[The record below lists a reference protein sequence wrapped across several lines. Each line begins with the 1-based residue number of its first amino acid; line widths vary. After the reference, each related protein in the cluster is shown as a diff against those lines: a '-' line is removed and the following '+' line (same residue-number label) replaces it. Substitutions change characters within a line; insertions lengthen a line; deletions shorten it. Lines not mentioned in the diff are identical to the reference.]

1 MTDSTSPRTPGERPR
16 DARAARAALRTPPR
30 HAAPKG
36 RRARRARAQ
45 RAAAAAGAG
54 PTAVDAAAT
63 TFEETTATQEA
74 GTGDAPGTAAAWT
87 ADLRRGSLLMTIGT
101 AASRASGQVRTMLLV
116 GAIGTLGAVA
126 NAFDIANTLPNMLFA
141 LLAAGVLQA
150 VLMPQIMRAM
160 QAPDGRERLD
170 KLLTLSLLGI
180 LLISVVLVVLAP
192 WLVGLFTL
200 GDTWTSEQREL
211 ATVFAYWCV
220 PQVFFYGVFTLLGQ
234 VLNARG
240 RFGAYGW
247 APVANNVVS
256 VVGFGAFIL
265 LYGSAPDG
273 GINDVG
279 GWSTGQTVLLAGTAT
294 LGIAAQAAILV
305 GALRRAGFRWRFRL
319 GLRGIGLRTAG
330 KVVGWTIGAVV
341 LEQVGVT
348 FLKNVTSAASGAAEA
363 ADVAGNAA
371 YTNAMTI
378 YLLPHS
384 LVVVSIVTALFPRMS
399 AAAAAGDV
407 DGVRR
412 DMSTGLRTAGVF
424 SVFSAV
430 VMLVLARPLTK
441 SLLPTLGPAG
451 VDAGGPVLQAM
462 ALGLVALGITV
473 MVKRMYYAFEDGRSI
488 FVIQIF
494 ATASMVAALWAATR
508 LLPAELWAVAAG
520 AAYALSTW
528 ISVLLRVRGMSR
540 KLHGMDGARILRLYV
555 RAGVAAAVAGVT
567 GWYLARLFGV
577 DGDLSWPHAL
587 GITAACGLVML
598 GAYLALL
605 KLMRV
610 RELDDALRPILRRLG
625 R

>member
-1 MTDSTSPRTPGERPR
+1 
-16 DARAARAALRTPPR
+16 
-30 HAAPKG
+30 
-36 RRARRARAQ
+36 
-45 RAAAAAGAG
+45 
-54 PTAVDAAAT
+54 
-63 TFEETTATQEA
+63 
-74 GTGDAPGTAAAWT
+74 
-87 ADLRRGSLLMTIGT
+87 
-101 AASRASGQVRTMLLV
+101 
-116 GAIGTLGAVA
+116 
-126 NAFDIANTLPNMLFA
+126 
-141 LLAAGVLQA
+141 
-150 VLMPQIMRAM
+150 
-160 QAPDGRERLD
+160 
-170 KLLTLSLLGI
+170 
-180 LLISVVLVVLAP
+180 VVLSP
-192 WLVGLFTL
+192 WLVSLFTL
-200 GDTWTSEQREL
+200 SGSWTSEQRTL

-240 RFGAYGW
+240 QFGAYGW

-256 VVGFGAFIL
+256 VLGFGAFIL
-265 LYGSAPDG
+265 LYGSAPDS
-273 GINDVG
+273 GICDVG
-279 GWSTGQTVLLAGTAT
+279 GWTVDRTILLAGTAT

-305 GALRRAGFRWRFRL
+305 GALHRSGFRWRFRL

-330 KVVGWTIGAVV
+330 RVVGWTIGAVV
-341 LEQVGVT
+341 LEQVGVA
-348 FLKNVTSAASGAAEA
+348 FLKNVTSAAGQAGTVAAGCGSVVEVA
-363 ADVAGNAA
+363 AGNAA

-412 DMSTGLRTAGVF
+412 DMSVGLRTAGVF

-494 ATASMVAALWAATR
+494 ATASMVAALWAATQ
-508 LLPAELWAVAAG
+508 LLPATLWAVAAG

-528 ISVLLRVRGMSR
+528 VSVLLRVRGMSR
-540 KLHGMDGARILRLYV
+540 KLRGMDGARILRLYV
-555 RAGVAAAVAGVT
+555 RAGVAAAVAGAA
-567 GWYLARLFGV
+567 GWYLARLLGV

-587 GITAACGLVML
+587 GITAACGVVML
-598 GAYLALL
+598 GAYLGLL
-605 KLMRV
+605 RVMRV